1 MWIKTS
7 VKKMK
12 WKISRYRPN
21 ISFAFKSNRERE
33 THCTCKRLPLC
44 FLPCVCEKGPA
55 IFTSLF
61 SWWRGEELK
70 LSLSFLSSSLS
81 SPLPH
86 LPPGAARWGL
96 IRGKVKWAAHLCELP
111 MPLPLSG
118 AYLGPF
124 VWARH
129 PVPHFTSPFQTF
141 PFHVIPSLV
150 PFPLLGHLLHIPTQ
164 AAPPSDPSLSIPFS
178 LLLWHIPAPL
188 EEEEEVENL
197 SRTERERESE
207 IKNMR
212 ERKER
217 REEGGRRASSL
228 WECLLPAALWGET
241 QQDYSLRPQ
250 LKPDLWKLSLR
261 VRYLAQLGSHSSL
274 AHPLIH
280 AFFHEVLRPPLS
292 FFSARSKSV
301 LILHPSGFFPR

>member
-1 MWIKTS
+1 
-7 VKKMK
+7 
-12 WKISRYRPN
+12 
-21 ISFAFKSNRERE
+21 
-33 THCTCKRLPLC
+33 
-44 FLPCVCEKGPA
+44 
-55 IFTSLF
+55 
-61 SWWRGEELK
+61 
-70 LSLSFLSSSLS
+70 
-81 SPLPH
+81 
-86 LPPGAARWGL
+86 
-96 IRGKVKWAAHLCELP
+96 

-150 PFPLLGHLLHIPTQ
+150 LFPLLR
-164 AAPPSDPSLSIPFS
+164 APPPHTHPGCPSLRSLSCSLYPS

-188 EEEEEVENL
+188 EEEEVENL
-197 SRTERERESE
+197 SRAERERE
-207 IKNMR
+207 R
-212 ERKER
+212 EREKEHER
-217 REEGGRRASSL
+217 AERKKREGGGSSL
-228 WECLLPAALWGET
+228 WECLVPAALWGET

-261 VRYLAQLGSHSSL
+261 VRYLAQLGSHSFL

-280 AFFHEVLRPPLS
+280 AFFHEVPCPHLS
-292 FFSARSKSV
+292 FFSACSKSV

>member
-1 MWIKTS
+1 MSSLMFVKT
-7 VKKMK
+7 VQL
-12 WKISRYRPN
+12 
-21 ISFAFKSNRERE
+21 FLLAF
-33 THCTCKRLPLC
+33 
-44 FLPCVCEKGPA
+44 FLG
-55 IFTSLF
+55 I
-61 SWWRGEELK
+61 GGGGLK
-70 LSLSFLSSSLS
+70 LSLSFLFSSLS
-81 SPLPH
+81 SLLPH
-86 LPPGAARWGL
+86 LPPGAAWWGL

-150 PFPLLGHLLHIPTQ
+150 LFPLQGHLLHIPT
-164 AAPPSDPSLSIPFS
+164 PPNLSLSLSLSIPLS
-178 LLLWHIPAPL
+178 PAVTHSCSTGIGGGGGGREP
-188 EEEEEVENL
+188 ESDQKRV
-197 SRTERERESE
+197 RERE

-280 AFFHEVLRPPLS
+280 AFFHEVPPLS

-301 LILHPSGFFPR
+301 LILHPSGFFFS